1 MFQSSCEDIL
11 STSKHRKHSKNCL
24 CNGSDVFKIWRFWKC
39 CPTISCLFFFFFN
52 THTRAEPLSHLW
64 QKTQRRCSSV
74 NPSEPGVV
82 RLSPL
87 SEQLCVFVCIFC
99 VYLLCVH
106 TQPHMLFSYHHSIVL
121 QLPTSVNNVVI
132 FFINVVFTNFVQS
145 EFHVL
150 FCRVCVCL
158 PAVFLFKDLNV
169 YLESYLITFCLETNK
184 FTHFFIILWPS
195 SPINV
200 STNSLI

>member
-1 MFQSSCEDIL
+1 MFQSSCKDIL

-24 CNGSDVFKIWRFWKC
+24 CNGSDVSKIWRFWKC
-39 CPTISCLFFFFFN
+39 CPTISCLLFFFFLTRTHVQSHSVIFN
-52 THTRAEPLSHLW
+52 KRLRDAAAPLIPLSLEWSDWAH
-64 QKTQRRCSSV
+64 SV
-74 NPSEPGVV
+74 NS
-82 RLSPL
+82 
-87 SEQLCVFVCIFC
+87 FVCIFC

-106 TQPHMLFSYHHSIVL
+106 IQPHMLFSYHHSIVL

-150 FCRVCVCL
+150 FCRVCL

-169 YLESYLITFCLETNK
+169 YLGSYLITFCLETNK
-184 FTHFFIILWPS
+184 FTQFFIILWPS

-200 STNSLI
+200 STNSLT